1 MLFDTHKMAWDDDLC
16 RLFDV
21 PSALLPKPLPSSAV
35 VAETDSELFGRAIPI
50 GGIAGDQQAALFG
63 QTCFSPD
70 VGKTTYGT
78 GCFLLIN
85 VGSEPRDSKNELLS
99 TVAWQVGDQT
109 EYALEGSVFIGG
121 AVVQWLR
128 DGLGLIEDS
137 SEIEALARSV
147 PDNGGVYLVPAFAGL
162 GAPHWDQFAR
172 GTIAGLTRGTTAGH
186 FARAALEGIAYQ
198 VRDVLAVM
206 QEDAGAPLTEM
217 RADGGAAAN
226 DLLLQFQADILR
238 MPVVR
243 PEVLETTALGTAYL
257 AGLAVGFWKSR
268 DELKEHWKEDRRFVP
283 QMDAE
288 RVEHRLERWREA
300 LDRARAWEERS
311 SLDPKGL
318 D

>member
-1 MLFDTHKMAWDDDLC
+1 
-16 RLFDV
+16 
-21 PSALLPKPLPSSAV
+21 
-35 VAETDSELFGRAIPI
+35 
-50 GGIAGDQQAALFG
+50 
-63 QTCFSPD
+63 
-70 VGKTTYGT
+70 
-78 GCFLLIN
+78 
-85 VGSEPRDSKNELLS
+85 
-99 TVAWQVGDQT
+99 
-109 EYALEGSVFIGG
+109 
-121 AVVQWLR
+121 
-128 DGLGLIEDS
+128 
-137 SEIEALARSV
+137 
-147 PDNGGVYLVPAFAGL
+147 VPAFAGL